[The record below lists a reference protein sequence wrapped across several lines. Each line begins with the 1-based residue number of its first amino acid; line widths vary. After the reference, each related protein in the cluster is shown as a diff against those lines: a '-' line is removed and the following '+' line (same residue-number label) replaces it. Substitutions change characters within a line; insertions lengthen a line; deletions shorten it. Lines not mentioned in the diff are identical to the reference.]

1 MSYKFNPFTGK
12 LDDVS
17 ANTVTPGV
25 IDNAIVR
32 ADGTGNNAIQ
42 GSDINI
48 DDATTSTQANV
59 AIVNQH
65 TGQTNSALVLTP
77 KGTGALIA
85 GPKPDGTTV
94 GGNARGA
101 GCVDLQRVRNAATQV
116 AVSTNSVIS
125 GGQNNS
131 IPSSAL
137 VTSVVISGGS
147 SNTATGTTSVISG
160 GSTNTVSGGASV
172 ISGGSSNTASAQFA
186 TVSGGFSNT
195 ASFGSSS
202 ISGGRQALADRW
214 GMRAYSAGQFAAQ
227 GDAQH
232 GIFVL
237 RCITTTNTAVEMAL
251 DGVTTYLTIPSGK
264 VMAMNINISGV
275 SSDGSAVAHYLRQYA
290 VKNVAGTSSQVY
302 APVTIG
308 TDNAAGTSIAL
319 SVNDTDDSVRI
330 AVTGVVSQTWRWV
343 ATVDAVEIGYGT

>member
-65 TGQTNSALVLTP
+65 SGQTNSALVLTP
-77 KGTGALIA
+77 KGSGALIA

-94 GGNARGA
+94 GGNARGLNS
-101 GCVDLQRVRNAATQV
+101 VDLQRNRNLATQV
-116 AVSTNSVIS
+116 ASGSSSVIS
-125 GGQNNS
+125 GGSDNS
-131 IPSSAL
+131 ISSGFA
-137 VTSVVISGGS
+137 SGAVISGGN
-147 SNTATGTTSVISG
+147 SNTVSASTSVISG
-160 GSTNTVSGGASV
+160 GSNNTASGLSSV
-172 ISGGSSNTASAQFA
+172 ISGGNNNTASTQIA
-186 TVSGGFSNT
+186 T
-195 ASFGSSS
+195 
-202 ISGGRQALADRW
+202 ISGGRSGLADRW
-214 GMRAYSAGQFAAQ
+214 GMRAYSTGSFATQ

-237 RCITTTNTAVEMAL
+237 RCITTTNTAVDMGLNFAPL
-251 DGVTTYLTIPSGK
+251 NVLQIPSGK

-308 TDNAAGTSIAL
+308 TDNAAGTSIAI